1 MPIIPVT
8 VHGAEGRMGRLVTDL
23 VDQTEGIE
31 LTALI
36 TEVGRC
42 NGDTGFHP
50 HVRLTPQ
57 DKLATVHP
65 AGGVIVDFSLA
76 PALEGLLE
84 QAKQAGAGLVI
95 GTTGHTPEQL
105 SLIEEYAAE
114 LPVVMA
120 SNFSFGIPV
129 MTMQLERLADVL
141 PESFQA
147 EQVEIHHRHKVDMP
161 SGTARTLSTAWTE
174 RRGGTAPPT
183 HALRI
188 GGITG
193 EHRWVFADE
202 EETIEIVHRAHSRRA
217 FLRGIVPSIRFVAG
231 RDLGL
236 YDMGDVLAE
245 AAVGR

>member
-23 VDQTEGIE
+23 VDRTEG
-31 LTALI
+31 LDLAALV
-36 TEVGRC
+36 TEVGRDD
-42 NGDTGFHP
+42 GADGFHP
-50 HVRLTPQ
+50 RVPLTPQ
-57 DKLATVHP
+57 DKLAAVHP
-65 AGGVIVDFSLA
+65 TGGVIVDFSLA
-76 PALEGLLE
+76 PALAGLLE
-84 QAKQAGAGLVI
+84 QAKRVGAGLVI
-95 GTTGHTPEQL
+95 GTTGYTPEQL
-105 SLIEEYAAE
+105 ALIEDYASG

-129 MTMQLERLADVL
+129 MTMLLERLADVL

-147 EQVEIHHRHKVDMP
+147 EQVETHHRHKVDLP

-174 RRGGTAPPT
+174 RRGGSAPPT

-202 EETIEIVHRAHSRRA
+202 EETIEVVHRAHSRRA
-217 FLRGIVPSIRFVAG
+217 FLRGIVPAVLFTAA
-231 RDLGL
+231 RDHGL
-236 YDMGDVLAE
+236 YGMGDVLAE